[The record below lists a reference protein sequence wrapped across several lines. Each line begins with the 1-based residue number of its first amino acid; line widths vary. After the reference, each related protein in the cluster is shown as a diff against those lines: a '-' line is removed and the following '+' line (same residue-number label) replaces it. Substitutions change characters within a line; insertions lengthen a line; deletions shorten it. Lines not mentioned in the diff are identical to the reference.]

1 MTASEERWDVVGV
14 GANSVDFVNLLPGY
28 PQPFGSFAKMQ
39 IKDRRVLC
47 GGQTATAMCTCAS
60 LGLRSK
66 YVGVSGTDE
75 NGRRIRAELT
85 KRDVDITDLIIRDA
99 ENQFAVILV
108 DETTGERIVLWDR
121 DDKLRLRERELP
133 IEALTT
139 ARVVHVDDVDDDA
152 AIRAAGIARAAG
164 ALVTSDMDRL
174 TPRTEELAASVTHAI
189 FAEHVPTH
197 LAGTNDMEGALR
209 TCAAG
214 STTSSSSPWA
224 SAARWRSKA
233 TASIT
238 SRRSRCTR
246 STPPA
251 PATSS
256 AAASSTRWSTASRS
270 LRHCGPRTPPPRSA
284 ARGSARSTACR
295 RSTKSASSSP
305 PTSTGN
311 PMASVWLAA
320 LVTWLL
326 AWAAPAAAPDRYAR
340 GFVAAAPGE
349 AVAVV
354 VAGCARCDWGEAGR
368 EGAALRLLVDGKY
381 SQHIMLAR
389 GEAAAEYRV
398 SLGTLAAGATG

>member
-1 MTASEERWDVVGV
+1 MAAPEGPWDVVGV

-85 KRDVDITDLIIRDA
+85 KRDVDIADLIIRDA

-164 ALVTSDMDRL
+164 ALVTSDIDRL

-197 LAGTNDMEGALR
+197 LAGTHDMEAALR
-209 TCAAG
+209 TLRAKFDNVLIVTMGERGAVALEGDRFYHEPAFNVHALDTTGAGDVFRGAFIAALLRG
-214 STTSSSSPWA
+214 DGPEAILRFANAAAALSCTKAGALGGVPALEAVERLAQSSSP
-224 SAARWRSKA
+224 
-233 TASIT
+233 
-238 SRRSRCTR
+238 
-246 STPPA
+246 
-251 PATSS
+251 
-256 AAASSTRWSTASRS
+256 
-270 LRHCGPRTPPPRSA
+270 
-284 ARGSARSTACR
+284 
-295 RSTKSASSSP
+295 
-305 PTSTGN
+305 
-311 PMASVWLAA
+311 
-320 LVTWLL
+320 
-326 AWAAPAAAPDRYAR
+326 
-340 GFVAAAPGE
+340 
-349 AVAVV
+349 
-354 VAGCARCDWGEAGR
+354 
-368 EGAALRLLVDGKY
+368 
-381 SQHIMLAR
+381 
-389 GEAAAEYRV
+389 
-398 SLGTLAAGATG
+398 